1 MPQPASGNSNN
12 KYYGEYYIRNYI
24 RLAKNAVVI
33 LNRLCYASGN
43 SEPGHANPTKSV
55 AQRRVDNF
63 GAGFLRAGARGV
75 FAIGTASASYTL
87 KSVLTASTTLY
98 GTFRY
103 DPARNL
109 HYDFAFNSTRTN
121 GDAGLDGSVLAG
133 PLLPIVRRQPECD
146 DRLGSG
152 RLTVRPSN
160 RP

>member
-1 MPQPASGNSNN
+1 MPRPATGNRNN

-33 LNRLCYASGN
+33 LNRLCYASGQLRA
-43 SEPGHANPTKSV
+43 GRANPTKSV

-75 FAIGTASASYTL
+75 FAIGTASASFTL

-109 HYDFAFNSTRTN
+109 HYDFAFNSSARP
-121 GDAGLDGSVLAG
+121 GARIWMDPSS
-133 PLLPIVRRQPECD
+133 P
-146 DRLGSG
+146 G
-152 RLTVRPSN
+152 RYYRSFVGNLT
-160 RP
+160 